1 MRGGLGARGWWLVVV
16 LVVVA
21 AGVAVWI
28 VLGSGTDDGVNEVGA
43 EPTRG
48 TPSARADE
56 LPPPDPEEA
65 DRTLRYLEGEA
76 KAVLVMHRAAQE
88 VAAEPTRERCAAVAA
103 TLDRDAPAD
112 QVLLAT
118 SEVADEPLARALEAE
133 RLSLGVTLTACAEG
147 GEPEYADD
155 IRPLD
160 EITAV
165 VQARLDALAAVR

>member
-1 MRGGLGARGWWLVVV
+1 MRGRWLAVV
-16 LVVVA
+16 LGVVVVVA
-21 AGVAVWI
+21 GAAVWI
-28 VLGSGTDDGVNEVGA
+28 VLGSGRGDGEIEVGA
-43 EPTRG
+43 DPTRG
-48 TPSARADE
+48 TPQASADE

-65 DRTLRYLEGEA
+65 DRTLRYLAGEA

-88 VAAEPTRERCAAVAA
+88 VAAEPTRARCADVAA

-147 GEPEYADD
+147 SEPEYADD

-160 EITAV
+160 EITGV